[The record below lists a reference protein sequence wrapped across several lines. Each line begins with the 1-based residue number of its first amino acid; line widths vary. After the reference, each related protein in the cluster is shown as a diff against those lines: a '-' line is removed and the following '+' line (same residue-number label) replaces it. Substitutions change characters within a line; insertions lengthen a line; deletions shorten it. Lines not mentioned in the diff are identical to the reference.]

1 MQPADVGWFRSLKNY
16 YKVDWNNWFM
26 NEPKKLTK
34 HGNMS
39 GPGYQRMINW
49 IVGGWD
55 KLEQM
60 EITKSF
66 LYCGLTSNNFE
77 QYHSTLKKILESDT
91 VPTNISIESKE
102 KDEELFYDVFV
113 QTCDDDDIEED
124 SDSDLSNASS
134 MNSDSDSII
143 SDISSYGSTDSD
155 DQYDSNLEFEL
166 DELKKDALESVDNAY
181 VNS

>member
-1 MQPADVGWFRSLKNY
+1 
-16 YKVDWNNWFM
+16 M

-91 VPTNISIESKE
+91 VPTNISIESK
-102 KDEELFYDVFV
+102 
-113 QTCDDDDIEED
+113 
-124 SDSDLSNASS
+124 
-134 MNSDSDSII
+134 
-143 SDISSYGSTDSD
+143 
-155 DQYDSNLEFEL
+155 
-166 DELKKDALESVDNAY
+166 
-181 VNS
+181 

>member
-1 MQPADVGWFRSLKNY
+1 M
-16 YKVDWNNWFM
+16 
-26 NEPKKLTK
+26 
-34 HGNMS
+34 
-39 GPGYQRMINW
+39 
-49 IVGGWD
+49 
-55 KLEQM
+55 
-60 EITKSF
+60 
-66 LYCGLTSNNFE
+66 
-77 QYHSTLKKILESDT
+77 
-91 VPTNISIESKE
+91 
-102 KDEELFYDVFV
+102 FYDVFV